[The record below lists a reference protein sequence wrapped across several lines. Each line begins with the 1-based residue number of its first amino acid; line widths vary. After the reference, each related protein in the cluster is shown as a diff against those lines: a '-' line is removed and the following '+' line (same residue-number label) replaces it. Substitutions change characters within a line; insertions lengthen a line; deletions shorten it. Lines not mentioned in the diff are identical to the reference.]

1 MTVRADSPTFAE
13 PPTPLYERTGTD
25 FEQHDGDLDFL
36 LSVWTRRN
44 GRDLAREDVW
54 EESCMRARLKREAAA
69 QRPLLAQAR
78 SVGVSLVAAA
88 VTAAAPAASLAHP
101 RASAGGVSKTAG
113 RSTLELGDRGSRV
126 AKLQRLLGI
135 TADGVFGPK
144 TRAAVRAFQRENG
157 LVVDGVVGP
166 QTWAALSSGVK
177 AGSGGATRSDATLER
192 GDRGARVAKLQ
203 GLLGITAD
211 GVFGAQTE
219 AAVRGFQ
226 RRNGLVVDGVVGPQT
241 WAALTSGAKAGGAAQ
256 SNSNSNSNSNSDSVL
271 ELGDRGAR
279 VAKLQRLLGIPAD
292 GVFGPQT
299 RAAVRA
305 FQARNGLTVDGKVGP
320 ATWAALTSGNAAP
333 APAPAP
339 APSGGQASGGTSA
352 NAASNGGPASVK
364 GVDRRLWGAVALGRS
379 MGLRLMSAHR
389 PGSTIGGGKASDHS
403 FYPSKAIDMGGSA
416 ANMSRYAR
424 AVAGDRGVEIVIYGP
439 TGIWIAGIGWRP
451 IQSSGTYRSHLDH
464 VHVDTF

>member
-1 MTVRADSPTFAE
+1 MTVRTRPPAFTE
-13 PPTPLYERTGTD
+13 PRTPLYERS
-25 FEQHDGDLDFL
+25 ESESEHHDDDLDFL

-44 GRDLAREDVW
+44 GRDLARDDVW

-69 QRPLLAQAR
+69 QRPVLAQAR

-88 VTAAAPAASLAHP
+88 VTAAAPAASLAHS
-101 RASAGGVSKTAG
+101 RASSGGVARAAV
-113 RSTLELGDRGSRV
+113 RSTLELGDRGPRV

-144 TRAAVRAFQRENG
+144 TRAAVRAFQRQNG

-166 QTWAALSSGVK
+166 QTWGALTSGK
-177 AGSGGATRSDATLER
+177 SGGTAAPARSDRTLER

-203 GLLGITAD
+203 ALLGITAD
-211 GVFGAQTE
+211 GVFGPGTE
-219 AAVRGFQ
+219 AAVRAFQ

-241 WAALTSGAKAGGAAQ
+241 WGALTNGGKADGTAH
-256 SNSNSNSNSNSDSVL
+256 SHLDLVL

-292 GVFGPQT
+292 GVFGRQT
-299 RAAVRA
+299 LAAVRA

-333 APAPAP
+333 P
-339 APSGGQASGGTSA
+339 PSSSGGTSA
-352 NAASNGGPASVK
+352 NTVSSGGPASVK

-389 PGSTIGGGKASDHS
+389 PGSTIGGSGGTSDHA

-416 ANMSRYAR
+416 ANMRRYAR
-424 AVAGDRGVEIVIYGP
+424 AVAGNRGVEIVIYGP
-439 TGIWIAGIGWRP
+439 TGIWISGIGWRP